1 MVPSCRFAFTAEL
14 KDSVLTSIFR
24 RATSSQ
30 KSDPTTRRATDWSR
44 RIWQNAHTRSK
55 KNLRNPEF
63 KNIISSNDYINI
75 SNSSGVS
82 AKVAASHTQT
92 DSSTDS
98 PAPRVGQLPF
108 ATALSVQMRSSE
120 LYNCHRSESPQK
132 AWFISHKYH
141 ESIPSHKK
149 NTLQTGCAP
158 SQIHEYFA
166 NWFAPH
172 PKFMIFVACNQW

>member
-149 NTLQTGCAP
+149 KYLTNGL
-158 SQIHEYFA
+158 
-166 NWFAPH
+166 APH
-172 PKFMIFVACNQW
+172 PKFMNTLQTGLRPIPNS

>member
-1 MVPSCRFAFTAEL
+1 M
-14 KDSVLTSIFR
+14 
-24 RATSSQ
+24 
-30 KSDPTTRRATDWSR
+30 TRRER
-44 RIWQNAHTRSK
+44 FGNRLGQNNPHTRSK

-108 ATALSVQMRSSE
+108 ATALSVQTRSSE

-132 AWFISHKYH
+132 AWLISHNYH

-149 NTLQTGCAP
+149 KKPYKLVCAP
-158 SQIHEYFA
+158 SQIHDFCGVQPMATHLASTIFTKVASA
-166 NWFAPH
+166 NCH
-172 PKFMIFVACNQW
+172 SLSL